1 MKTNREK
8 KDAVNG
14 PGGRK
19 DSPLYKK
26 RQLHI
31 LKKATRLFIKK
42 GYAQTTMREIAAA
55 TDIDIR
61 NLYYFI
67 KSKEQILFLVFE
79 MLHNPVYGNFKK
91 DEILNIDD
99 PAQQLR
105 TAVRE
110 MINSGYDYSDEIL
123 LMYRESKSLSKR
135 LLKVILESEH
145 QVFERIEEILK
156 KGVERKVF
164 LIQDTSFTANM
175 ILYQLS
181 IYPLRHWNMKKY
193 SKQEL
198 IDLIEKNVMKTVLP

>member
-8 KDAVNG
+8 KDAVNRL
-14 PGGRK
+14 GGRK

-55 TDIDIR
+55 TGIDIR

-79 MLHNPVYGNFKK
+79 MLHNSVYGNFKK

-193 SKQEL
+193 SRQEL

>member
-1 MKTNREK
+1 
-8 KDAVNG
+8 
-14 PGGRK
+14 
-19 DSPLYKK
+19 
-26 RQLHI
+26 
-31 LKKATRLFIKK
+31 
-42 GYAQTTMREIAAA
+42 
-55 TDIDIR
+55 
-61 NLYYFI
+61 
-67 KSKEQILFLVFE
+67 

>member
-1 MKTNREK
+1 M
-8 KDAVNG
+8 
-14 PGGRK
+14 
-19 DSPLYKK
+19 
-26 RQLHI
+26 
-31 LKKATRLFIKK
+31 
-42 GYAQTTMREIAAA
+42 
-55 TDIDIR
+55 
-61 NLYYFI
+61 
-67 KSKEQILFLVFE
+67 VFE

-181 IYPLRHWNMKKY
+181 IFR
-193 SKQEL
+193 
-198 IDLIEKNVMKTVLP
+198 